1 MKSEIRN
8 LCPVIC
14 CLLSVIGI
22 LGCASSAELN
32 KCQTELRRVQIDL
45 QTAARQINELSQAL
59 KESAKTLDTVRFE
72 MNILRKQLLN
82 LTQPTQ
88 PIPSE
93 EITALVNRLQQKE
106 TETDKVVEQ
115 LKPFG
120 KQAVIAL
127 TLSLKQPDPAFRQ
140 RLEQVLVQMPA
151 ADVVAVLSESLK
163 DPEVRLSAARV
174 LGNLGNPSAVPVLAG
189 YTGDEKPDFAF
200 SIAEALLKLKDKRG
214 IPGLIEA
221 LKSDNSSRR
230 VLAYDLLTK
239 VTHKDFNYKP
249 YLSEAE
255 RLKGV
260 REWEE
265 WWTKEGQRFEFDK

>member
-1 MKSEIRN
+1 
-8 LCPVIC
+8 
-14 CLLSVIGI
+14 
-22 LGCASSAELN
+22 
-32 KCQTELRRVQIDL
+32 
-45 QTAARQINELSQAL
+45 
-59 KESAKTLDTVRFE
+59 
-72 MNILRKQLLN
+72 MNILRGQLLN

-88 PIPSE
+88 PMPSE

-106 TETDKVVEQ
+106 IEIDKVAEQ

-151 ADVVAVLSESLK
+151 ADVVAVLPESLK

-174 LGNLGNPSAVPVLAG
+174 LGNLGDPSAIPVLSG

-200 SIAEALLKLKDKRG
+200 IIAEALVKLKDKRG

-221 LKSDNSSRR
+221 LKSENSSRR

-239 VTHKDFNYKP
+239 ATHKDFNYKP
-249 YLSEAE
+249 YLSETE
-255 RLKGV
+255 RLKAV

-265 WWTKEGQRFEFDK
+265 WWTNKGQEFDFEK